1 MSDSDTPSERMPAA
15 NAPDEGAEH
24 GRAYEPPRLVVMGTF
39 EELTQLKISGSSD
52 FVNFQPSHP

>member
-1 MSDSDTPSERMPAA
+1 MSDTPSESISDRDESGAG
-15 NAPDEGAEH
+15 PD
-24 GRAYEPPRLVVMGTF
+24 RPPAYEPPRLTVMGTF

>member
-1 MSDSDTPSERMPAA
+1 MGEIPSESTSER
-15 NAPDEGAEH
+15 DGSGAGPH
-24 GRAYEPPRLVVMGTF
+24 RDPAYEPPKLTVMGTF